1 MGGIDDAIKVLSDP
15 AMNRLYLLKCL
26 KLFDVKKKIYKDV
39 FNFKKVAET
48 VQEEAETYE
57 ELEKL

>member
-1 MGGIDDAIKVLSDP
+1 VLSDP

-48 VQEEAETYE
+48 VQ
-57 ELEKL
+57 